1 MKFQISALM
10 QEEISSVGD
19 SFHSKHPS
27 MLWTKTLTTIQIKN
41 LILPLALVAMLLTLA
56 GCAVRSVS
64 QVSPEKGFGS
74 AGPSKLSPVN
84 PENAFFFYTESQ
96 FRKNKGDL
104 EGALAALKSALEKD
118 PDSLYLKRELVQI
131 YWQKKDP
138 AGAMTVLKELL
149 ARDPNDLEN
158 LILYARINHMLKN
171 MDEAKAAYEKVL
183 VKDPENKGIY
193 LLLGGIYT
201 DEGNFDFAA
210 QIYQK
215 LIKQF
220 PDYFAGFFVM
230 AQTQAAMGRYSKAE
244 EYYIKALEL
253 EPALDDARY
262 ELIDLYKFHGIKQE
276 DTVIEVRPGDTIGG
290 LSAKVYGKFDPSIEK
305 SIARANPSIRSISRI
320 HVGQRIVFPVLKGKD
335 EKLADSDKA
344 EKIRYYYEQILE
356 NSPEDIRAAMGLAYY
371 EYESAHFGQS
381 EKILKQLG
389 ERSDTEPDIV
399 DVVIRYYMEERNYD
413 AAIVILEGMTKG
425 ALEKSEL
432 NYITALAYH
441 GKEDKFHALGCL
453 MRIGSDS
460 KFFEKA
466 VEYVNYLY
474 AQDQKADEAIEY
486 LIRAIEARPENSNFR
501 IYLGKLYEET
511 GEYDKAETILE
522 KGMEN
527 DPGNPKLY
535 FMMGVIYDKA
545 GKREEAVRMM
555 KKVLEITPEDATAL
569 NYLGYTYADMGENLD
584 EALLLVEKAMKLK
597 PNDGYVTDSL
607 GWVYYK
613 MGDYEK
619 AYEVLKKAMGLVPDD
634 PTIMEHLGDVY
645 LKKNNSEK
653 ALEMYR
659 LSLEHESENQ
669 GKINRKIQEIMDA
682 GK

>member
-1 MKFQISALM
+1 MKFRISALM
-10 QEEISSVGD
+10 REEIFKAGD
-19 SFHSKHPS
+19 FFNCTHQA
-27 MLWTKTLTTIQIKN
+27 MLWINQLTMIQIKN
-41 LILPLALVAMLLTLA
+41 LLLHFALVAMLLTLA
-56 GCAVRSVS
+56 GCAAQSANHGF
-64 QVSPEKGFGS
+64 PAKGFGS
-74 AGPSKLSPVN
+74 AGLSKQTPDK

-104 EGALAALKSALEKD
+104 EGALAALKSAMEKD

-149 ARDPNDLEN
+149 AQDPDDLEN
-158 LILYARINHMLKN
+158 LILYARINHMVKN
-171 MDEAKAAYEKVL
+171 MDEAKSAYEKVL

-201 DEGNFDFAA
+201 DEGNLEFAV

-215 LIKQF
+215 LIRQF

-230 AQTQAAMGRYSKAE
+230 AQTQAALGKYSKAE
-244 EYYIKALEL
+244 EYYVQALEL

-262 ELIDLYKFHGIKQE
+262 ELIDLYKLHGTNQE
-276 DTVIEVRPGDTIGG
+276 DTVIEVRAGDTIGG
-290 LSAKVYGKFDPSIEK
+290 LSLKVYGKFDPSIEK
-305 SIARANPSIRSISRI
+305 SIARANPSIRKISRI
-320 HVGQRIVFPVLKGKD
+320 HVGQSIIFPGLNGKD
-335 EKLADSDKA
+335 AKATDSDKE
-344 EKIRYYYEQILE
+344 EKIRYYYNQILE
-356 NSPEDIRAAMGLAYY
+356 NTPDDIRAAMGLAYY
-371 EYESAHFGQS
+371 EYESGNFVES
-381 EKILKQLG
+381 EAILKRLG
-389 ERSDTEPDIV
+389 KKSETEPDIV
-399 DVVIRYYMEERNYD
+399 DVVVRYYMEERNYD
-413 AAIVILEGMTKG
+413 AAIVILEGMAKG

-432 NYITALAYH
+432 EYITALAYH
-441 GKEDKFHALGCL
+441 GKEDKFHALGSL
-453 MRIGSDS
+453 MRIGPDS

-474 AQDQKADEAIEY
+474 AQDENTGEAIDY
-486 LIRAIEARPENSNFR
+486 LARAIEARPENSNFR

-511 GEYDKAETILE
+511 GEYDKAEAILE

-527 DPGNPKLY
+527 DPENPKLY

-545 GKREEAVRMM
+545 GKREEAVHMM
-555 KKVLEITPEDATAL
+555 KKVLEISPEDATAL
-569 NYLGYTYADMGENLD
+569 NYLGYTYADMGKNLD
-584 EALLLVEKAMKLK
+584 EALFLVEKAMRLK

-619 AYEVLKKAMGLVPDD
+619 AYEVLNKAIKLVPDD

-645 LKKNNSEK
+645 LKKNDSEK
-653 ALEMYR
+653 ALELYR
-659 LSLEHESENQ
+659 QALEHEPENQ
-669 GKINRKIQEIMDA
+669 GKINRKIQEILDA
-682 GK
+682 GN